1 MDDDEIIPVI
11 SLMFVVKAQEM
22 KDFVHDSATEITARI
37 PEVDLLQWF
46 SLCVSN
52 IRFASK

>member
-22 KDFVHDSATEITARI
+22 KDFVNDGATEITPRI

-46 SLCVSN
+46 CLSVSN
-52 IRFASK
+52 IRFASE